1 MARRR
6 INILCVQ
13 ETRWKG
19 NKAKELGDGYKLIYS
34 GTDERGRNG
43 VGIVLD
49 QDIKEQIVEVERK
62 SSRILKIKL
71 LYGQETLNVV
81 SAYAPQT
88 GCSDVEKEEFWLKMD
103 EVLRGIP
110 AEERCIV
117 GGDLNGHIGRDKT
130 GYERIHGGR
139 GMGDINQEG
148 ESILDF
154 ALAFDL
160 AIQNSFFTKR
170 SHRTYKSGGNE
181 SQIDFLLY
189 TRGKIREVEDCKTLP
204 GECVGKQH
212 APVIMEIVL
221 HSRVSPIDRGEPKI
235 KWWKL
240 GEEEVGKEFKA
251 KVLDRLR
258 EEENVEDW
266 WKINSEIIRKTGE
279 EILGKSSGRKPRN
292 DKETWWWSTHCSEAI
307 EKKKK
312 AKKTY
317 DRERTEENKATLK
330 EASKGAKKAVAQA
343 KAAALES
350 MYENLESRE
359 GQKRIF
365 KVAKERNKA
374 SKDITA
380 VKQIKDK
387 DENVLVDPDMI
398 KQRWKDYY
406 EELLNQENP
415 RVRRGGGV
423 GRLGEVPPI
432 TETEVN
438 EALRKVKRGKGVG
451 PDLIP
456 AEVWMV
462 LEQKGRKMLTKL
474 FNKILDEECMPE
486 EWRESIMVPI
496 FKEKGDIQKCK
507 NYRGIKLTS
516 HTLKIFERVLD
527 KRLRE
532 ETEIRDEQF
541 GFMKGRGTV
550 DAIFALRQVMEKYL
564 EKQRGLYLAFVD
576 LEKAYDRVP
585 RGEVW
590 RSMRM
595 KGVKEKYVR
604 VVKDMYRGA
613 RTRVRSAVG
622 TTDAFPVQVG
632 LHQGSALSPYLFN
645 LLMDTLLEETAV
657 ESPWRMLFA
666 DDIVLIAESREE
678 LQNRLEEC
686 RMCLEEYG
694 LKVTR
699 EKTEYVE
706 FNSDDGGDIMM
717 QGHSVT
723 KADSFKYLGSM
734 VSQDGSIDKEV
745 GSRVQAAWNN
755 WRRTSGVLCDKR
767 ISARV
772 KGRVYKAVV
781 RPALLYGAE
790 TWALKKVQERKI
802 DVAEMRMLRWMCG
815 VTKLDKIRNV
825 HIRGTVKVVEASSK
839 AQEKRLQWYGH
850 VKRRDEEYVGVR
862 TMRMEVAGRRRRGR
876 PRLRWRDRI
885 RVDLEE
891 RQIDEEQT
899 EDRNLWR
906 RLVRTNDPI

>member
-43 VGIVLD
+43 VGVVLD
-49 QDIKEQIVEVERK
+49 QDIKEQLVEVERK
-62 SSRILKIKL
+62 SSRILRIKL
-71 LYGQETLNVV
+71 MYGQETINVV

-88 GCSDVEKEEFWLKMD
+88 GCSDAEKEEFWLKMD
-103 EVLRGIP
+103 EVQRGIP
-110 AEERCIV
+110 AEERSIV
-117 GGDLNGHIGRDKT
+117 GGDLNGHVGQDKT
-130 GYERIHGGR
+130 GFERIHGGKSI
-139 GMGDINQEG
+139 GDKNQEG
-148 ESILDF
+148 GSILDF

-160 AIQNSFFTKR
+160 AIQNTFFTKR
-170 SHRTYKSGGNE
+170 SHRTYRSGGNE

-189 TRGKIREVEDCKTLP
+189 PRSKIREVEDCKTLL
-204 GECVGKQH
+204 GESVGKQH
-212 APVIMEIVL
+212 SPVVMKIVL
-221 HSRVSPIDRGEPKI
+221 CNRVSPIDRAEPKI

-240 GEEEVGKEFKA
+240 ADEEIGKEFKD
-251 KVLDRLR
+251 KVLGRLMDA
-258 EEENVEDW
+258 ENVEDW
-266 WKINSEIIRKTGE
+266 WKINSEIIIKAGE
-279 EILGKSSGRKPRN
+279 ETLGKSSGRKPRN
-292 DKETWWWSTHCSEAI
+292 NKESWWWSPQCSEAI
-307 EKKKK
+307 EKKKN

-317 DRERTEENKATLK
+317 DRERTEENKVILK
-330 EASKGAKKAVAQA
+330 EANKGAKKAVAQA
-343 KAAALES
+343 RAAALES

-374 SKDITA
+374 CKDITA
-380 VKQIKDK
+380 VKQIKDR
-387 DENVLVDPDMI
+387 DGNVLVDPDQI

-423 GRLGEVPPI
+423 GRLGGVTPI
-432 TETEVN
+432 TEMEVN

-456 AEVWMV
+456 AEVWMA
-462 LEQKGRKMLTKL
+462 LEQEGREKLTEL
-474 FNKILDEECMPE
+474 FNKIVNEECMPE
-486 EWRESIMVPI
+486 EWRESIMIPI
-496 FKEKGDIQKCK
+496 FKEKGDIQNCK

-564 EKQRGLYLAFVD
+564 EKQRGLYLAFID

-590 RSMRM
+590 RSMRL
-595 KGVKEKYVR
+595 KGASEKYVR
-604 VVKDMYRGA
+604 IVKDMYRGA

-622 TTDAFPVQVG
+622 TTDTFPVQVG

-657 ESPWRMLFA
+657 EAPWSMLFA

-686 RMCLEEYG
+686 RRCLEEYG
-694 LKVTR
+694 LKVSR
-699 EKTEYVE
+699 EKTEYME

-717 QGHSVT
+717 DGCRLAKV
-723 KADSFKYLGSM
+723 DYFKYLGSI
-734 VSQDGSIDKEV
+734 VSQDGSIDDEV

-755 WRRTSGVLCDKR
+755 WRRTSGVLCDRR

-781 RPALLYGAE
+781 RPALLYGSE
-790 TWALKKVQERKI
+790 TWALKKTQERKI
-802 DVAEMRMLRWMCG
+802 EVAEMRMLRWMCG
-815 VTKLDKIRNV
+815 VTKLDRIRNE
-825 HIRGTVKVVEASSK
+825 HIRGTVKVVEASAK

-850 VKRRDEEYVGVR
+850 VKRRNEDYVGVR

-885 RVDLEE
+885 GVDLEE
-891 RQIDEEQT
+891 RQMDEEQV

-906 RLVRTNDPI
+906 RLARTSDPI